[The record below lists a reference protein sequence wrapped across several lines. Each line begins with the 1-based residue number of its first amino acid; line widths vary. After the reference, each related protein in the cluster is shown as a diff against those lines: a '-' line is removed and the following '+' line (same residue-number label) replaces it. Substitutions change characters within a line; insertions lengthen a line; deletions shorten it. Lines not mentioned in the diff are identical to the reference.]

1 MEFRQLRTFEAV
13 VLHATV
19 TDAAIA
25 LGLAPSSVSDQI
37 RSLEKSLGVAL
48 FDRSPKGMHL
58 TPAGERM
65 LGWARRLLDQAGQAR
80 QEVTAA
86 RPVLRL
92 GALETIAATH
102 VPAVL
107 ARLAERRP
115 DLQIEVRSDAARDQ
129 LLAAVAA
136 GELEAALLLD
146 TGNGLGELGFTP
158 PAAPLDFIDLE
169 PVPLALVCAPTH
181 PLRGKSQ
188 ITREDLRGQK
198 LLVNVPA
205 CSFWLA
211 AERLLGSDVQRVSAG
226 GVAVMRAWAEQGL
239 GITLLPE
246 FALTDQLTS
255 GTLVRLRLDIPD
267 LCLRL
272 VWRADRETL
281 PGVREVLYAASAR
294 QTPTFASNLAAGEM

>member
-1 MEFRQLRTFEAV
+1 MELRQLRTFEAV
-13 VLHATV
+13 ALHATV

-25 LGLAPSSVSDQI
+25 LGLAPSSVSEQI

-48 FDRSPKGMHL
+48 FDRGPRGMRL
-58 TPAGERM
+58 TSAGERM

-102 VPAVL
+102 VPAVM

-115 DLQIEVRSDAARDQ
+115 DLQIEVRSDATRDQ

-181 PLRGKSQ
+181 PLCGKPQ

-211 AERLLGSDVQRVSAG
+211 AERLFGSDVQRVRAG

-246 FALTDQLTS
+246 FALTNQLIS
-255 GTLVRLRLDIPD
+255 GTLVRLRLDTPD
-267 LCLRL
+267 LSLRL

-281 PGVREVLYAASAR
+281 PGLRDVLYAASAR
-294 QTPTFASNLAAGEM
+294 QTPPSSSISPPPT